1 MKIAPR
7 NGLLRPLVTTVVAA
21 LLFAN
26 VGAALAADPKAS
38 QFFEDAL
45 QRFEKKDFAGAVVQ
59 LKNVIKLDS
68 KNLSAQVLLGKALL
82 ENKEVGAAEV
92 ALNEALRLGVN
103 RAEVV
108 LPLARAVIDQGRPDE
123 VMSDA
128 RFAVDGL
135 PRVALYPL
143 LLLRA
148 GAATDLADTR
158 TALKAV
164 EAARALDG
172 NDPGSWIAEVP
183 VRIRSRQYK
192 EALAAADKA
201 VALAPNLAEA
211 HFVRGEA
218 LHVVPNLTAA
228 LLSYEQALALNA
240 LHVGALVAR
249 SGVLMD
255 LNRVDEAARDVTAVT
270 KIAPRDPRGVYL
282 KALVAER
289 QSRPGEAR
297 AALNELTAMLD
308 PIPLHFLRYRPQT
321 QMLGGM
327 AHYSLGQREKAKPYL
342 EGLLRAQP
350 GHPVSKVLANI
361 YLAERNVDRAVEA
374 LDAYLR
380 ANPTDSQAMLLL
392 ASAHMSQGRH
402 ARATQIMQDALKTSD
417 QPQLRTALGLSLVGG
432 ARYGQAVKE
441 LEAVFTKDPKQLQ
454 AGYALGSIYVQS
466 GQSANA
472 LRVVETLNNAHP
484 KNAGVLNLL
493 GAARRA
499 KPDLAGA
506 RAAFQAALEVD
517 PAFTSAQVNLARLD
531 IDAKAYS
538 KAGERL
544 NASFAKDEKSLEVLS
559 AIADLAERTNKLTDA
574 QRWLSKA
581 DEHAGPDNA
590 VPALAL
596 VDFHLRHNQPALA
609 KEAIKRAQ
617 SKAPEAVP
625 TLIGVARVSLANN
638 DVAIARS
645 ALTRAANQANYNA
658 PLLTQIALLQN
669 KAGAPDAAIYS
680 LDKALAERADYLPAL
695 ALRAELDIRQR
706 DFAKAELRATQI
718 VSRNP
723 KLGLGHGLLG
733 DLAAAR
739 GQREAA
745 LAAYRKAH
753 ELDRSTDS
761 LMRLFAATVR
771 REPAAAMRVAE
782 QWLTRQPGDAV
793 VWRALA
799 DSQLGAGNLPAAR
812 KSYESLIKL
821 TPGDAEAMNN
831 LANVLILQKDP
842 SALRVAEQALAQA
855 PGTPHIIGTLGWA
868 AFKAG
873 QSDRAIQ
880 YLRDARLRDP
890 GNADTR
896 YFLGTVLA
904 SLGRKGEA
912 LDELSAATKANSGLT
927 YRAEA
932 EQLLSTLK

>member
-1 MKIAPR
+1 M
-7 NGLLRPLVTTVVAA
+7 A
-21 LLFAN
+21 L
-26 VGAALAADPKAS
+26 DSKTS
-38 QFFEDAL
+38 QFYEDAL
-45 QRFEKKDFAGAVVQ
+45 QRFERQDFAGAVIQ
-59 LKNVIKLDS
+59 LKNVIKADN
-68 KNLSAQVLLGKALL
+68 KNLAAQVLLGKALL
-82 ENKEVGAAEV
+82 ENRQAGAAEV

-108 LPLARAVIDQGRPDE
+108 LPLARAVIEQGRPDE
-123 VMSDA
+123 VMNNVL
-128 RFAVDGL
+128 FAVDGL
-135 PRVALYPL
+135 PKATQYPL

-148 GAATDLADTR
+148 GAATDLADIR
-158 TALKAV
+158 TALKTV
-164 EAARALDG
+164 EGARALDG
-172 NDPGSWIAEVP
+172 SDPGSWIAEVP

-201 VALAPNLAEA
+201 VALAPSLADA

-218 LHVVPNLTAA
+218 LHIVPNLSAA
-228 LLSYEQALALNA
+228 LASYDQALTLNA
-240 LHVGALVAR
+240 VHIGALVAR
-249 SGVLMD
+249 AGVLMD
-255 LNRVDEAARDVTAVT
+255 LNRVDDAARDVAAVT
-270 KIAPRDPRGVYL
+270 LGAPGDPRGVYL

-289 QSRPGEAR
+289 QSRPAEAR

-342 EGLLRAQP
+342 EGLLRGQP

-361 YLAERNVDRAVEA
+361 YLAERNVDRAVEV
-374 LDAYLR
+374 LDTYLR

-402 ARATQIMQDALKTSD
+402 ARATQIMQDALKLSD
-417 QPQLRTALGLSLVGG
+417 QPQLRTALGLSLVGS

-441 LEAVFTKDPKQLQ
+441 LEAVFSKDPRQLQ

-466 GQSANA
+466 GQLSNA
-472 LRVVETLNNAHP
+472 LRVVEALNKAHP

-493 GAARRA
+493 GTARRA
-499 KPDLAGA
+499 KPDVPGA
-506 RAAFQAALEVD
+506 RAAFEAALEAD
-517 PAFTSAQVNLARLD
+517 PSFLSAQVSLARLD
-531 IDAKAYS
+531 MDSKAYP
-538 KAGERL
+538 KAAERL
-544 NASFAKDEKSLEVLS
+544 NAAFAKNEKSLEVLS

-596 VDFHLRHNQPALA
+596 VDFLLRHKQLAQA

-617 SKAPEAVP
+617 AKAPEAVP
-625 TLIGVARVSLANN
+625 TLLGVARVSLANG
-638 DVAIARS
+638 DVAAARS
-645 ALTRAANQANYNA
+645 ALTRAANLANYNA

-680 LDKALAERADYLPAL
+680 LDKALAERADYLPAQ
-695 ALRAELDIRQR
+695 ALHTELDIRQR
-706 DFAKAELRATQI
+706 EFSKAELRANQI
-718 VSRNP
+718 VSRYP

-739 GQREAA
+739 GQRETAA
-745 LAAYRKAH
+745 AAYRKAH

-782 QWLTRQPGDAV
+782 QWLARKPGDAV

-799 DSQLGAGNLPAAR
+799 DTQLGAGNLAGAR

-821 TPGDAEAMNN
+821 SPSDADALNN
-831 LANVLILQKDP
+831 LANVLLLQKDP
-842 SALRVAEQALAQA
+842 GALKMAERALAQA

-873 QSDRAIQ
+873 QPDRAIQ
-880 YLRDARLRDP
+880 HLRDARLRDP

-896 YFLGTVLA
+896 YFLGTVLV

-912 LDELSAATKANSGLT
+912 LEELSAATKANSGLS

-932 EQLLSTLK
+932 EQLLNTLK